1 MLVMKCLDDTSCS
14 SSSSVRGRRAARS
27 SSREI
32 AMELTVVALGGDRHR
47 ISVRGHEIV
56 VDQPLD
62 GGGEDSG
69 PTPTDLF
76 VASLGSCVAHC
87 ARRGLGR
94 DGEGP
99 TVRCGW
105 AMSGAAP
112 WRVSMITIDVTLPPD
127 TTDARLDAV
136 RRAVAHC
143 TVHNSL
149 NAPPTV
155 SIRTAV
161 AQEAKAGHTL
171 EPSVT

>member
-1 MLVMKCLDDTSCS
+1 
-14 SSSSVRGRRAARS
+14 
-27 SSREI
+27 
-32 AMELTVVALGGDRHR
+32 MELTVVALGGDRHR

-56 VDQPLD
+56 VDQPRD

-76 VASLGSCVAHC
+76 VASLASCVAHY

-105 AMSGAAP
+105 AMSGAPP
-112 WRVSMITIDVTLPPD
+112 WRVSMITIDITLPPG
-127 TTDARLDAV
+127 TTDARRDAV

-149 NAPPTV
+149 NVPPTV
-155 SIRTAV
+155 LIRAAV
-161 AQEAKAGHTL
+161 AREAKAGRTREPAVTL
-171 EPSVT
+171 TSPDVAGRKERPTAGRRAR